1 MARKVMFFAAT
12 GAMALSLPA
21 LAQSAPDLAD
31 LVGARAAGAETQMEA
46 RGYRIAG
53 ASTVRDIKFTF
64 WWNERKRSCVS
75 VSTVEGRY
83 AAIDTVPAGNCDV
96 GSAAPPPS
104 QNAAATGS
112 LVLVCYGGGSK
123 PTATTRP
130 NYTWNSEKHKW
141 EWGTTL
147 QSTQQGFSSD
157 VQIEIYGDH
166 GRIHLGPDLVPPI
179 HSGGSNGWWDLTN
192 LVVTPTLITASY
204 RLNGMNKPKVTI
216 DRRTGRIEIR
226 EMTSFNGQCDIGDW
240 SQGQRRF

>member
-1 MARKVMFFAAT
+1 MARKVMFAAAT

-46 RGYRIAG
+46 RGYRITG
-53 ASTVRDIKFTF
+53 GSTVRDIKFTF
-64 WWNERKRSCVS
+64 WWNDRKQSCVS

-83 AAIDTVPAGNCDV
+83 TAIDTVPAGNCDAG
-96 GSAAPPPS
+96 GSAPPPPQTS
-104 QNAAATGS
+104 AASGS

-130 NYTWNSEKHKW
+130 TYTWNSDKHKW
-141 EWGTTL
+141 EWGSTL

-226 EMTSFNGQCDIGDW
+226 EMTSFSGQCDMGDW